1 MTAPRAHRCRPSP
14 SLSRGADHDSPTG
27 RPWAGESAQAAPVAS
42 AAAPAVPVSVS
53 AARVLRVVVP
63 AQPSRA
69 SGVRRMVAEQLSYLR
84 LPDEQFD
91 NAVLATDELFANA
104 VRHGSPDAGDMV
116 TVSVECTDHEVRVT
130 VADHSP
136 DLPRHRTAD
145 DADESGRGLAIVAAL
160 VDDWGIAPPDP
171 GATGKRVW
179 FSLEIQGAS

>member
-1 MTAPRAHRCRPSP
+1 MTASRAHRRRPSP
-14 SLSRGADHDSPTG
+14 SLTRGTDHDSPTG
-27 RPWAGESAQAAPVAS
+27 RPWTGESARTAPVAS
-42 AAAPAVPVSVS
+42 AAPAEPASVS
-53 AARVLRVVVP
+53 AARALRVVVP

-69 SGVRRMVAEQLSYLR
+69 SGVRRMVAEQVSYLR
-84 LPDEQFD
+84 LPAERLD
-91 NAVLATDELFANA
+91 NAVLAADELFANA

-116 TVSVECTDHEVRVT
+116 TVSVEVRVT

-171 GATGKRVW
+171 GESGKRVW

>member
-1 MTAPRAHRCRPSP
+1 MTASRAHRRRPSP
-14 SLSRGADHDSPTG
+14 SLTRGADHDSPTG
-27 RPWAGESAQAAPVAS
+27 RPWAGETARTAPVAS
-42 AAAPAVPVSVS
+42 SAPAAPDSVS
-53 AARVLRVVVP
+53 GASSLRIVVP

-69 SGVRRMVAEQLSYLR
+69 SGVRRMVAEQLSHLR
-84 LPDEQFD
+84 LPAEQLD

-130 VADHSP
+130 VADHSAE
-136 DLPRHRTAD
+136 LPRHRTAD

-160 VDDWGIAPPDP
+160 ADDWGIAPPDP
-171 GATGKRVW
+171 GESGKRVW

>member
-1 MTAPRAHRCRPSP
+1 MTASRAHRRGPSP
-14 SLSRGADHDSPTG
+14 SLTRGADHDLPTG
-27 RPWAGESAQAAPVAS
+27 RARTGETARTVPVAS
-42 AAAPAVPVSVS
+42 AAPAAPASMS
-53 AARVLRVVVP
+53 GARALRIVVP

-69 SGVRRMVAEQLSYLR
+69 SGVRRMVAEQLSHLR
-84 LPDEQFD
+84 LPAEQLD

-116 TVSVECTDHEVRVT
+116 TVSVEYTDHEVRVT

-145 DADESGRGLAIVAAL
+145 AADESGRGLAIVAAL

-171 GATGKRVW
+171 GETGKRVW